1 MIRIAVVG
9 GIGSGKTYAAKLFG
23 FPVFNADEEVSKIYK
38 RNKLVYKK
46 LKFNLPNFIFS
57 FPIKKK
63 QISNAVRSNTK
74 NLNLISSIVHPVVRK
89 NMYKFLKKNKKRKAI
104 ILDIPLYFE
113 NKLNKKRD
121 IVIFISTKKKLI
133 YKALKKRNKSNIK
146 LLKKL
151 EKLQQSLKIKKKKST
166 YVITNNFKSENL
178 KKKIKTIKKEILN
191 DKRSN
196 SRH

>member
-46 LKFNLPNFIFS
+46 LKIKLPNFISS
-57 FPIKKK
+57 FPIIKK
-63 QISNAVRSNTK
+63 QISNAVKSNAK

-89 NMYKFLKKNKKRKAI
+89 NMYKFLKKHKKRKAI

-133 YKALKKRNKSNIK
+133 NKALKKRSKSNIK

-151 EKLQQSLKIKKKKST
+151 EKLQQSLRVKKKKSV
-166 YVITNNFKSENL
+166 YVIINDFKRENF
-178 KKKIKTIKKEILN
+178 KKKIKIIKKEILN
-191 DKRSN
+191 GKRSN

>member
-46 LKFNLPNFIFS
+46 LKIKLPNFISS
-57 FPIKKK
+57 FPIIKK
-63 QISNAVRSNTK
+63 QISNAVKSNAK

-89 NMYKFLKKNKKRKAI
+89 NMYKFLKKHKKRKAI

-133 YKALKKRNKSNIK
+133 NKALKKRNKSNIK

-151 EKLQQSLKIKKKKST
+151 EKLQQSLRVKKKKSV
-166 YVITNNFKSENL
+166 YVIINDFKRENF
-178 KKKIKTIKKEILN
+178 KKKIKIIKKEILN
-191 DKRSN
+191 GKRGN

>member
-46 LKFNLPNFIFS
+46 LKIKLPNFISS
-57 FPIKKK
+57 FPIIKK
-63 QISNAVRSNTK
+63 QISNAVKSNAK

-113 NKLNKKRD
+113 NKLNKKKD

-133 YKALKKRNKSNIK
+133 NKALKKRNKSNIK

-151 EKLQQSLKIKKKKST
+151 EKLQQSLKIKKKKSA
-166 YVITNNFKSENL
+166 YVIINDFKSENL
-178 KKKIKTIKKEILN
+178 KKKIKVIKKEILN
-191 DKRSN
+191 GKRGN

>member
-1 MIRIAVVG
+1 MKRIAVVG

-46 LKFNLPNFIFS
+46 LKFKLPNFISS

-63 QISNAVRSNTK
+63 QISNAVKSNTK

-113 NKLNKKRD
+113 NKLNKKKD

>member
-38 RNKLVYKK
+38 RNKSVYKK
-46 LKFNLPNFIFS
+46 LKIKLPDFVFS

-63 QISNAVRSNTK
+63 EISNAVKSNTK

-89 NMYKFLKKNKKRKAI
+89 NMYKFLKNNKKKKAVV
-104 ILDIPLYFE
+104 LDIPLYFE
-113 NKLNKKRD
+113 NNLNKKND
-121 IVIFISTKKKLI
+121 VVIFISTKKKLI
-133 YKALKKRNKSNIK
+133 NQGLKKRNKSNTK

-151 EKLQQSLKIKKKKST
+151 GKLQLSLNTKKKKSN
-166 YVITNNFKSENL
+166 YVIINDFRRKNL
-178 KKKIKTIKKEILN
+178 IKKINIIKKEILN
-191 DKRSN
+191 G
-196 SRH
+196 